1 MGLIGLDRIRWDKL
15 VPAAQMTPD
24 PNVDL
29 ITKEGIRLCSAHL
42 FLDDLVFQGYAELD
56 PKGKIDW
63 RGASKSS
70 IRDDAS

>member
-1 MGLIGLDRIRWDKL
+1 
-15 VPAAQMTPD
+15 MTPD
-24 PNVDL
+24 PDVDL